1 MCDPITL
8 AAGSLALATVGTG
21 MSVIGQVNQQQAM
34 GAQANYQ
41 RQVALQNQNIAEQ
54 NAKIAEQQKQDALDR
69 GKIAEQQQ
77 RTKTGQLLGT
87 QQAQLAGQ
95 GTDLAGSPTDILT
108 DTSRAGEFDALT
120 IRNNAVRDAWGYD
133 MKAWNLR
140 AGGAGYGAEAAFK
153 GSFQPSYLGAGA
165 SLISGASSLA
175 DKWSRFQSAGAMGDA
190 YADKTWSAA
199 SSAVSQYGTVTV

>member
-1 MCDPITL
+1 MSGGISATTL
-8 AAGSLALATVGTG
+8 AVASLGLTAVGTG
-21 MSVIGQVNQQQAM
+21 LSVVGMVSNQQAM

-41 RQVALQNQNIAEQ
+41 RSVALRNQNIAEQ

-77 RTKTGQLLGT
+77 RTKTAQTLGT

-95 GTDLAGSPTDILT
+95 GTDLAGSPTDILA

-120 IRNNAVRDAWGYD
+120 IRNNAVREAWGYD

-140 AGGAGYGAEAAFK
+140 SGAGSFGAEADFK
-153 GSFQPSYLGAGA
+153 GGFQPSYLGAGA
-165 SLISGASSLA
+165 SLISGASTLA
-175 DKWSRFQSAGAMGDA
+175 DKWSRFQSSGAIGGGGKPLPNFQET
-190 YADKTWSAA
+190 Y
-199 SSAVSQYGTVTV
+199 